1 MARAYLPLYFS
12 YAEPLALLPDDER
25 GRLVIAL
32 LEYTQSGTLPEF
44 APTSA
49 TAMLFAMI
57 RSQIDRDTAKYNA
70 KCDKNRDNIN
80 SRWNKRDTTVYDGIR
95 TNTNDTKEKEKE
107 KKKEKEN
114 EKDKDREKKKEMSA
128 APDELKKRF
137 SETAVSVISDWLVY
151 KQERNEE
158 YEPTGLKYLL
168 SEIEQRIRQHGEQA
182 ACDVIRL
189 SMANGWRGIV
199 WDKIKQEDSKAN
211 GTDEV
216 HQSEPELS
224 GIIRL

>member
-114 EKDKDREKKKEMSA
+114 EKEKDREKKKEMSA
-128 APDELKKRF
+128 TSDELKKRF
-137 SETAVSVISDWLVY
+137 SEAAVSVISDWLVY

-168 SEIEQRIRQHGEQA
+168 SEIEQRIHQYGEQA

>member
-12 YAEPLALLPDDER
+12 YTEPLALLPDDER

-32 LEYTQSGTLPEF
+32 LEYAQSGTLPEF

-80 SRWNKRDTTVYDGIR
+80 SRWNRRDTTVYDGIR

-137 SETAVSVISDWLVY
+137 SETAVSVISDWLAY

-168 SEIEQRIRQHGEQA
+168 SEIEQRIHQHGEQA

>member
-114 EKDKDREKKKEMSA
+114 EKEKDREKKKEMSA

-168 SEIEQRIRQHGEQA
+168 SEIEQRIHQHGEQA

>member
-168 SEIEQRIRQHGEQA
+168 SEIEQRIHQYGEQA